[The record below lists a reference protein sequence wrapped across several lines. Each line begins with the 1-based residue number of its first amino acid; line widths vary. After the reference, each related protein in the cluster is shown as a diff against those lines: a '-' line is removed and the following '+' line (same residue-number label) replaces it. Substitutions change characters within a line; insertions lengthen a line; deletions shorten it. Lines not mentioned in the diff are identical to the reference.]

1 MAASQRRLLDASS
14 PPPSRVSE
22 LECEP
27 GVRTVS
33 SGSRGSSTSG
43 ERIAAPVQLADEK
56 QPVPAQVPQSLSGS
70 SVSFLRSSCVEKFA
84 LDPAGVRGWEQPV
97 CQTHLL
103 LELFQQWTRS
113 P

>member
-43 ERIAAPVQLADEK
+43 ER
-56 QPVPAQVPQSLSGS
+56 ST
-70 SVSFLRSSCVEKFA
+70 LRSSSPMRSSPFQRRSRSHCPDRRSLSTGPLVQKS
-84 LDPAGVRGWEQPV
+84 
-97 CQTHLL
+97 LL
-103 LELFQQWTRS
+103 
-113 P
+113 